1 MTGVRVAVP
10 AKINLSLRVGPL
22 RPDGFH
28 DLSTIFQAVSLI
40 DEITVAP
47 GDPGTGRTIVVRG
60 ERVDGVPVDDR
71 NLAARAALALG
82 RLAGFADPDVRIEID
97 KAIPVAGGMAGGS
110 ADAAAT
116 LVACRRLWNVDVDD
130 EVLHD
135 LAAELGSDVPF
146 SLLGGTA
153 RGTGRGEQLVPI
165 LDGGQWHWVVAL
177 DEGELSTPAVF
188 AECDRLRAS
197 GHVEQASGDGESA
210 MGSEDA
216 LIAALRSGSPDELAP
231 LLVNDLQP
239 AALALRPSLATT
251 LAVGDEL
258 GALAGIVS
266 GSGPTCVFLAA
277 DRDHAIGL
285 AAELAGTGRVR
296 GVRHAVGPVRG
307 AHLVT

>member
-28 DLSTIFQAVSLI
+28 DLATIFQAVSLI
-40 DEITVAP
+40 DELTVTQ
-47 GDPGTGRTIVVRG
+47 GDPGTGRTITVRG
-60 ERVDGVPVDDR
+60 ERIEGVPLDDR
-71 NLAARAALALG
+71 NLAARAAIAVG
-82 RLAGFADPDVRIEID
+82 QLAGRHDPDVRIDID
-97 KAIPVAGGMAGGS
+97 KSIPVAGGMAGGS

-116 LVACRRLWNVDVDD
+116 LVACRRLWDVDID
-130 EVLHD
+130 DAVLHR

-153 RGTGRGEQLVPI
+153 RGTGRGEHLVPV

-188 AECDRLRAS
+188 AEYDRLRAT
-197 GHVEQASGDGESA
+197 GGAVPAL
-210 MGSEDA
+210 GSDDE
-216 LIAALRSGSPDELAP
+216 LIAALRSGSPQELAP
-231 LLVNDLQP
+231 LLANDLQP
-239 AALALRPSLATT
+239 AALALRPSLSVI
-251 LAVGDEL
+251 LEVGTEM
-258 GALAGIVS
+258 GALAGMVS

-307 AHLVT
+307 AHIVA